1 MYKDLISYE
10 LAENITKDH
19 LLKVAQQVYD
29 GWMKN
34 QPGFIKWEICQTP
47 EGSFTDIVHWESKEA
62 ADNATNAMGNIPNG
76 GDWFACYKE
85 RTISSKKLTVVEA
98 F

>member
-10 LAENITKDH
+10 LAENITKEH
-19 LLKVAQQVYD
+19 LLKVAQQVYN

-34 QPGFIKWEICQTP
+34 QSGFIKWEICQTP
-47 EGSFTDIVHWESKEA
+47 EGGFTDVVHWESKEA
-62 ADNATNAMGNIPNG
+62 ADKATNEMANIPNG

-85 RTISSKKLTVVEA
+85 GTISSQKLSVFAE